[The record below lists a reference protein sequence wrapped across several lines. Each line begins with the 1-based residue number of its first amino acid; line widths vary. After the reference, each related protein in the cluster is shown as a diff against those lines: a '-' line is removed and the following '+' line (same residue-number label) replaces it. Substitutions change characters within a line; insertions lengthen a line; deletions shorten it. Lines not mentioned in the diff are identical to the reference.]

1 MNKIKQFAIPLA
13 IIALVLLTIYKV
25 FGEENIPTP
34 EEIAQEQRARLL
46 EEQSQIDRDNLKILA
61 YCNEYASGAKAD
73 ERQKAQYD
81 CYRTQRIPDIEIP
94 ELKANSGATST
105 VPPKELDELF
115 KKVCDAK
122 PSSPVCDRA
131 TFDRLYKI
139 TEERIP

>member
-34 EEIAQEQRARLL
+34 EELAKEQRARLL
-46 EEQSQIDRDNLKILA
+46 EEQSQIDRDNLKILM

-81 CYRTQRIPDIEIP
+81 CYRTQRIPDIVIP
-94 ELKANSGATST
+94 DIKTNS
-105 VPPKELDELF
+105 
-115 KKVCDAK
+115 
-122 PSSPVCDRA
+122 
-131 TFDRLYKI
+131 
-139 TEERIP
+139 